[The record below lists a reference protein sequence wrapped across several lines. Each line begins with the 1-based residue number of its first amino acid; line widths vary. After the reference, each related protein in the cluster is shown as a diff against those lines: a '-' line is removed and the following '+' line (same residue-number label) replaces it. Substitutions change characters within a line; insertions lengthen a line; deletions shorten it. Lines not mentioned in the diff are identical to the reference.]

1 MRNGGQGWCLAALA
15 SCVLASVSACG
26 GLRAFTRPEGEGA
39 PSAAARRQEIAAIA
53 RFSGVTVAPA
63 DGAPLTA
70 APVFAIEQAAAAPL
84 DLAAALALADSGN
97 RRIAEARALVRAAAA
112 EVGVVRSTL
121 LPATTATAR
130 YDWLSANQ
138 EVQVHIPAGLLP
150 LGTSLSQFEIQ
161 PADFGIVN
169 SQLALPLDLS
179 GELRATLRAAQAG
192 YRGTTA
198 RAWATTLEQELAVV
212 RAYYGLLEAEHLVGV
227 SDQTTAS
234 YTEQLRQARLRYD
247 KGRAT
252 RNEILIVE
260 VALAETEQLRLRRRQ
275 AIADSR
281 RRLNELLGLDI
292 AAATR
297 VADERMPPELPAL
310 ATALALAQAHNP
322 MLTGLLEDR
331 TRLAETETSIERS
344 RLPRFQGG
352 AQMQWNSADL
362 IEPQLLGGAFLGL
375 SWDLDTNLNRESR
388 LAEVRAQI
396 DRSRLAVEGELRA
409 LEAQVRSAH
418 EAVVERLAAH
428 RTAEIAVDQAA
439 ENLRIRA
446 RQLDAGRADS
456 EDVLIA
462 ESLLSNQRAVLAT
475 ALYGSHI
482 RRGDL
487 QRLIGLSLGQG
498 LPRSIEGKQ

>member
-1 MRNGGQGWCLAALA
+1 MRNRGQGWWLAGLASCALA
-15 SCVLASVSACG
+15 SVPGCTS
-26 GLRAFTRPEGEGA
+26 LRSFTRPEGEGA
-39 PSAAARRQEIAAIA
+39 PSAAARQKEIAAIA
-53 RFSGVTVAPA
+53 SVSGVTVAAVDSAQPA
-63 DGAPLTA
+63 AAMARAP
-70 APVFAIEQAAAAPL
+70 AAPL

-97 RRIAEARALVRAAAA
+97 RRIAEARAEVRAAAA
-112 EVGVVRSTL
+112 EVGVVRSAL

-130 YDWLSANQ
+130 YDWLSGNQ
-138 EVQVHIPAGLLP
+138 EVQVHLPAGVLP
-150 LGTSLSQFEIQ
+150 PGTSLPQIEIQ
-161 PADFGIVN
+161 QADYGVV
-169 SQLALPLDLS
+169 SSRLALPLDLS

-192 YRGTTA
+192 YRGIEA

-234 YTEQLRQARLRYD
+234 YTEQLRQARLRHD

-260 VALAETEQLRLRRRQ
+260 VALAETEQHRLRRRQ
-275 AIADSR
+275 ATAEAR
-281 RRLNELLGLDI
+281 RRLNEMIGLDI

-297 VADERMPPELPAL
+297 VADERTPPELPAL
-310 ATALALAQAHNP
+310 GTALALAQAHNP
-322 MLTGLLEDR
+322 VLTGLLEDR
-331 TRLAETETSIERS
+331 TQLTETETALERS

-352 AQMQWNSADL
+352 GQMQWNSADL
-362 IEPQLLGGAFLGL
+362 IEPQLLGGVFLGL

-388 LAEVRAQI
+388 LVQVRAQLE
-396 DRSRLAVEGELRA
+396 RSRLAVEGELRA
-409 LEAQVRSAH
+409 LEAQVRGAH

-428 RTAEIAVDQAA
+428 RTAEIAVEQAA
-439 ENLRIRA
+439 ENLRIRS

-487 QRLIGLSLGQG
+487 QRLIGLPLGDE
-498 LPRSIEGKQ
+498 LPRSIEGQR